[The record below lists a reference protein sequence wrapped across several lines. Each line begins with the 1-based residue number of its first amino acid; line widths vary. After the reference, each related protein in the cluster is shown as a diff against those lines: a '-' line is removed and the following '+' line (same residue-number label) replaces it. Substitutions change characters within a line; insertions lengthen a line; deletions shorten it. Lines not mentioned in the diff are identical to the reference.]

1 MITKAIIFIQFSR
14 ATIKILALDRYYKD
28 KSQKK
33 SIVVGKIT
41 IVISRQLGFKTIEF
55 ISQII

>member
-1 MITKAIIFIQFSR
+1 MITKDIIFIQFSR

-55 ISQII
+55 IS